1 MTTSPDA
8 RTTIT
13 ISSPADVIGLV
24 NSSRLTPRRP
34 RLMLAVALG
43 SIFVDG
49 WDLGSFGLGAQ
60 QIRQDFDLGS
70 GNWGLDS
77 LPFVSASVL
86 VGALIGGLV
95 GGWLTDRVGRYRM
108 MILDLVLLVFAAAA
122 AGLAP
127 NVESFVAFRFLMGI
141 GVGLDVPV
149 ALAFIAE
156 VSALATKGR
165 NVNFAQVMS
174 TGASAIVFAVALGI
188 HALGVE
194 QGLWRWAIGLGA
206 LPALI
211 VLGLRYFA
219 SVESPMWV
227 ARHGSVSES
236 VDILHTTY
244 VLDDVRLVVTDDAH
258 DAPKPRPTRPGDV
271 IALFRS
277 PFGRRT
283 LLVSV
288 LVVMQAVEFY
298 AISLYTPTILTQL
311 FGADHL
317 AAVLAVSA
325 AVNVVG
331 AIGAYA
337 CTRVVQRTGIRTI
350 AMVGFV
356 GTATALTLI
365 AALYGVLASGAA
377 AVLIAAFYFLHNLG
391 PGYAGTAMGTLSYPT
406 DVRGTA
412 GGYTQAV
419 TRVGGIVGAYAFPV
433 LTAANGQ
440 RFTIGAIVVAPVV
453 ALVALVLIR
462 WDPIGQDVDAEATG
476 VHATADT

>member
-1 MTTSPDA
+1 MSSSPDA
-8 RTTIT
+8 RPTVT
-13 ISSPADVIGLV
+13 ISSPGDVIAVV
-24 NSSRLTPRRP
+24 NSGRLVPRRP

-60 QIRQDFDLGS
+60 QIRQDFGLDS

-156 VSALATKGR
+156 VSALSTKGR

-174 TGASAIVFAVALGI
+174 TGASAVVFAVALGI

-206 LPALI
+206 VPALI
-211 VLGLRYFA
+211 VLSLRYFA

-227 ARHGSVSES
+227 ARHGSVGES
-236 VDILHTTY
+236 VEILRKTY
-244 VLDDVRLVVTDDAH
+244 VLDEVRLVVTDDAER
-258 DAPKPRPTRPGDV
+258 APKPQATRPGDV

-288 LVVMQAVEFY
+288 LVVTQAVEFY

-311 FGADHL
+311 FGANHL
-317 AAVLAVSA
+317 SAVLAVSA

-337 CTRVVQRTGIRTI
+337 CTRVVQRTGIRVL
-350 AMVGFV
+350 AMIGFV
-356 GTATALTLI
+356 GTATALALI
-365 AALYGVLASGAA
+365 AGLYGFLASGVAA
-377 AVLIAAFYFLHNLG
+377 ALIAAFYFLHNLG

-406 DVRGTA
+406 AVRGTA

-433 LTAANGQ
+433 LTAASGQ
-440 RFTIGAIVVAPVV
+440 RVTIAAIVVAPTV
-453 ALVALVLIR
+453 ALVALLLIR
-462 WDPIGQDVDAEATG
+462 WDPIGQDVDADAVS
-476 VHATADT
+476 VHAGVGT